1 MHNYSHKLIKLKAV
15 IMHNS
20 SLGTQRRLPKQ
31 GFTAYNSFPR
41 ESEGVGGSKKT
52 IEDWVGVITQNSK
65 LIYYDE
71 QDNTDHN
78 G

>member
-1 MHNYSHKLIKLKAV
+1 MHNYSHKLIKLKQ
-15 IMHNS
+15 S
-20 SLGTQRRLPKQ
+20 SCIIHRSARNDACLSKDSLLTTPFLGKR
-31 GFTAYNSFPR
+31 
-41 ESEGVGGSKKT
+41 GSKKT
-52 IEDWVGVITQNSK
+52 IEDWVGIITHNSK